1 MNESRKIIE
10 EAKKLIGQ
18 KLENFRKS
26 NKDKLKTHEALMRC
40 LKVSSANYSRWLNGR
55 NLPTMKSIVELSE
68 NIKFSEEEMGL
79 IKKAIAAQSSLR
91 GFQGSITRYECTA
104 SGKKFSVK
112 DSSVRGKAT
121 PVEKIDNIEERI
133 RRLEAEVFSSKRDE
147 SLSVSAEDY
156 FSGKKD
162 AGVTKNGVR
171 FILTSDTFRK
181 IRSGG
186 WKPDEMRDTKN
197 LVMEL
202 RRRLNIL
209 AQDEDDDKRLQH
221 AQELALELDELWRA
235 YQAARGVIPFK
246 VLEMIE
252 SEREMSFHI
261 RKNPE
266 KQKE

>member
-10 EAKKLIGQ
+10 EAKKLIAQ

-55 NLPTMKSIVELSE
+55 NLPTMKSIMELSE

-79 IKKAIAAQSSLR
+79 VKKAIAAQSSLR
-91 GFQGSITRYECTA
+91 GFQGSITRYDRRA
-104 SGKKFSVK
+104 SGKKSSVK
-112 DSSVRGKAT
+112 DLPAGGKASFHERINT
-121 PVEKIDNIEERI
+121 LEERMS
-133 RRLEAEVFSSKRDE
+133 RLEAEVFASKQDE
-147 SLSVSAEDY
+147 SPCESAEDY
-156 FSGKKD
+156 FSGKKN

-171 FILTSDTFRK
+171 FVLTSDTFRK

-186 WKPDEMRDTKN
+186 WKPDEMRDTMN

-209 AQDEDDDKRLQH
+209 AQDDNDDKRLQH

-252 SEREMSFHI
+252 SEREMSFHL

-266 KQKE
+266 KQQE

>member
-1 MNESRKIIE
+1 M
-10 EAKKLIGQ
+10 
-18 KLENFRKS
+18 
-26 NKDKLKTHEALMRC
+26 
-40 LKVSSANYSRWLNGR
+40 
-55 NLPTMKSIVELSE
+55 PTMKSIAELSE

-79 IKKAIAAQSSLR
+79 VKKAIAAQSSLR
-91 GFQGSITRYECTA
+91 GFQGSITRYERPA
-104 SGKKFSVK
+104 SGQKSSVK
-112 DSSVRGKAT
+112 DLPARRKASLH
-121 PVEKIDNIEERI
+121 ERI
-133 RRLEAEVFSSKRDE
+133 DTLEEKMRRLEAEVFASKQDE
-147 SLSVSAEDY
+147 SLVGSADDY
-156 FSGKKD
+156 FSGKQD

-221 AQELALELDELWRA
+221 VQELALELDELWRA

-252 SEREMSFHI
+252 SEREMSFHLG
-261 RKNPE
+261 KNPE